1 MTKKGEARRPLPLVR
16 YSRISAKIGFVTTG
30 FRVDWIPQRLCR
42 TLCAYN
48 GTYPPPGLQLESEFS
63 CGFVRNRIV
72 APEILK
78 ILVGGEAADFRL
90 VDIQFTA

>member
-1 MTKKGEARRPLPLVR
+1 MRLQRRLP
-16 YSRISAKIGFVTTG
+16 S
-30 FRVDWIPQRLCR
+30 
-42 TLCAYN
+42 
-48 GTYPPPGLQLESEFS
+48 GLQFESEFG

>member
-1 MTKKGEARRPLPLVR
+1 MTKKGEARRPLPLLGIHGFPQRSDSQQPDSVL
-16 YSRISAKIGFVTTG
+16 IGFHNAFAAHYALTAALT
-30 FRVDWIPQRLCR
+30 
-42 TLCAYN
+42 
-48 GTYPPPGLQLESEFS
+48 PGLQFESEFG